1 MPVLKRA
8 QPARLYD
15 WQVQA
20 KWVII
25 YTELEEKRTWL
36 KPVVREVLVT
46 LVIALVIFFLI
57 QTTIQSSIV
66 LYSSM
71 EPNIHEDQRIII
83 SKIVYWFHEPER
95 GDIIV
100 FPNPNN
106 PDEDYIKR
114 IIGLPGEVVEIKDGV
129 VYIHQADGDNLV
141 LDESEYISDPA
152 DNDFLGVIIPEENY
166 FVMGDNRNNSYDS
179 RRGWTV
185 PRDEIVGKAWLS
197 IWPLSDWGLVA
208 NYSLP

>member
-15 WQVQA
+15 WQVQG

-25 YTELEEKRTWL
+25 YTELEEKRIWL

-46 LVIALVIFFLI
+46 LAIALVIFFLI

-66 LYSSM
+66 LYNSM
-71 EPNIHEDQRIII
+71 EPNLHEGQRIII
-83 SKIVYWFHEPER
+83 SKIVYWFHEPDR

-114 IIGLPGEVVEIKDGV
+114 IIGLPGETIEIKDGV
-129 VYIHQADGDNLV
+129 VHIHQADGNNLV

-197 IWPLSDWGLVA
+197 IWPLSDWGLVS
-208 NYSLP
+208 NFSLP

>member
-1 MPVLKRA
+1 M
-8 QPARLYD
+8 
-15 WQVQA
+15 
-20 KWVII
+20 
-25 YTELEEKRTWL
+25 

-46 LVIALVIFFLI
+46 LAIALVIFFLI
-57 QTTIQSSIV
+57 QTTIQSSVV

-71 EPNIHEDQRIII
+71 EPNLHEGQRIII

-106 PDEDYIKR
+106 PDEEYIKR
-114 IIGLPGEVVEIKDGV
+114 IIGLPGETVEIKNGAV
-129 VYIHQADGDNLV
+129 HIHQTDSNTLV
-141 LDESEYISDPA
+141 LDESEYIDDPA
-152 DNDFLGVIIPEENY
+152 NGDYVSDIIPEDNY
-166 FVMGDNRNNSYDS
+166 FVLGDNRNNSYDS

-197 IWPLSDWGLVA
+197 IWPLSDWGLMA
-208 NYSLP
+208 NFAFP

>member
-15 WQVQA
+15 WQVQG

-25 YTELEEKRTWL
+25 YTELEEKRIWL

-46 LVIALVIFFLI
+46 LAIALVIFFLI
-57 QTTIQSSIV
+57 QTTIQSSVV

-71 EPNIHEDQRIII
+71 EPNLHEGQRIII

-106 PDEDYIKR
+106 PDEEYIKR
-114 IIGLPGEVVEIKDGV
+114 IIGLPGETVEIKDGV
-129 VYIHQADGDNLV
+129 IYIHKTGGNTLV
-141 LDESEYISDPA
+141 LDESEYINEPANSYYMSD
-152 DNDFLGVIIPEENY
+152 VIPGDNY
-166 FVMGDNRNNSYDS
+166 FVLGDNRNNSYDS
-179 RRGWTV
+179 RRDWTV

-208 NYSLP
+208 NFALP